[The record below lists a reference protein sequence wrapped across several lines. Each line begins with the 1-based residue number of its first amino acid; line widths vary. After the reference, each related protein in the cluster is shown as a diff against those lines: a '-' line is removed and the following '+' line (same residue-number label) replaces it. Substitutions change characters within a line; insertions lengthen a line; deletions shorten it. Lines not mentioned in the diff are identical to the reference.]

1 MLGRALR
8 FLIDRFA
15 DLLALLNGSRE
26 FRWIAIVATILVVLA
41 VVGRIVV
48 SRQLDVLGRRDGR
61 GARLSGER
69 RDYWA
74 VSRELSAAEDFVG
87 ACHALY
93 AAVVD
98 SLSRAGAVK
107 FHSSKTSGDYAREL
121 RRNGSPALQSFRA
134 FARQFDRV
142 VYGAATADRED
153 YEQLARAAEQTTSVR
168 SAA

>member
-1 MLGRALR
+1 M
-8 FLIDRFA
+8 
-15 DLLALLNGSRE
+15 
-26 FRWIAIVATILVVLA
+26 LA
-41 VVGRIVV
+41 VVGRIFV

-61 GARLSGER
+61 GARLSGDR
-69 RDYWA
+69 GDYWA
-74 VSRELSAAEDFVG
+74 LSHELSAAGDFVG

-98 SLSRAGAVK
+98 TLARGGAVK

-121 RRNGSPALQSFRA
+121 RRNGSPAFQSFRA

-142 VYGAATADRED
+142 VYGAASADRED
-153 YEQLARAAEQTTSVR
+153 YERLARAAEQATVVR

>member
-1 MLGRALR
+1 LLGRALT
-8 FLIDRFA
+8 FLVNRFA
-15 DLLALLNGSRE
+15 DLLTLLNGSRE

-48 SRQLDVLGRRDGR
+48 SRQLDVLGKRDGR
-61 GARLSGER
+61 GARLSGDR

-74 VSRELSAAEDFVG
+74 LSRELSAAEDYVG

-93 AAVVD
+93 AAVID
-98 SLSRAGAVK
+98 TLARGGAVK

-121 RRNGSPALQSFRA
+121 RRNGSQALQNFRA

-142 VYGAATADRED
+142 VYGAASADRGD
-153 YEQLARAAEQTTSVR
+153 YERLARAAEQATAVR
-168 SAA
+168 NAA